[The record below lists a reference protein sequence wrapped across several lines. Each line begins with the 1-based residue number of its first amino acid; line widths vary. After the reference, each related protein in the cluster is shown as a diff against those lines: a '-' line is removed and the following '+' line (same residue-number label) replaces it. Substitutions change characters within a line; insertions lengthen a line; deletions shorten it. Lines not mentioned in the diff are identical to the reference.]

1 MTSSAATAV
10 LGRQSSRSR
19 FAAKIDRWL
28 HAMPHP
34 ALVVEIAAAHV
45 AAARWS
51 ASRGD
56 LESYAAEPLPA
67 GSVMPSPV
75 ETNLTQPD
83 AVRHALRRVLGK
95 IAHRGAPLA
104 LLIPD
109 PAVRVF
115 VLPFENLPRRADDA
129 LPLLRWRLKKSVPFD
144 VDETA
149 VSWMRQAG
157 RDGSLEVVAAIARQ
171 RILREYEELLESVD
185 AHPGVVLSSTLAVL
199 PLLGE
204 AGATLLARICGS
216 TLTTAVVYGDSLC
229 VYRSTELVAGE
240 RPFDPQVVLD
250 EVFPA
255 AAYFQ
260 DTWGREID
268 RAYLAGFSEKS
279 DLFREALAREL
290 KVSVDPISE
299 ASQARAL
306 DPQAR
311 NLLRQGLDGLAGWA
325 MNGAS

>member
-1 MTSSAATAV
+1 LNSAATAV
-10 LGRQSSRSR
+10 PGTQTSRSS

-34 ALVVEIAAAHV
+34 PLVVEIAAAHV
-45 AAARWS
+45 AAARWR
-51 ASRGD
+51 ASRGE

-75 ETNLTQPD
+75 ETNITQQN
-83 AVRHALRRVLGK
+83 AVRDALSRVLGK

-115 VLPFENLPRRADDA
+115 VLPFETLPRRADDA

-144 VDETA
+144 VEETT
-149 VSWMRQAG
+149 VSWMRQLG
-157 RDGSLEVVAAIARQ
+157 RDGSLEIITAIARQ

-185 AHPGVVLSSTLAVL
+185 ARPGVVLSSTLAVL
-199 PLLGE
+199 PLLGD
-204 AGATLLARICGS
+204 AGATLLARICGA
-216 TLTTAVVYGDSLC
+216 TLTTAVVYGKSLC
-229 VYRSTELVAGE
+229 VYRSTELVAGA
-240 RPFDPQVVLD
+240 RQFDPQVVLD

-268 RAYLAGFSEKS
+268 RAYLAGFGEKS
-279 DLFREALAREL
+279 DLFREALGREL
-290 KVSVDPISE
+290 NVSVEPISE
-299 ASQARAL
+299 ASRAQAL